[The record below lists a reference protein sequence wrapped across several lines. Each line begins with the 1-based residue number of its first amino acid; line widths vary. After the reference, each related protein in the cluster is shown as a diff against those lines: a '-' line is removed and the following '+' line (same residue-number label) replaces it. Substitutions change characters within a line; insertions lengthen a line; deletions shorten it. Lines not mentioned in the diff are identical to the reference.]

1 VRHAFD
7 AGSAD
12 RRPFLVLWRVFVEQ
26 FFSSESATS
35 DHQLR
40 QAIIGVIAFLMAPAF
55 LLPMSLSGPFDFAAT
70 RFPALL
76 DPMIRL
82 AATIYI
88 TYAVV
93 SIGVI
98 AAFTWDALGFDRR
111 DAMVLGPLPVSGGT
125 IIAAKLGALAALL
138 LGAAS
143 LLAIVLGGPFAMIAS
158 GRNGLVAIV
167 RHFAAHVV
175 ATMGATTFVFCVLVT
190 VRALLATIARGRVV
204 IASFFQFALVSSVLC
219 FVVLVP
225 TVIDAGPRRTP
236 TLQPIPAWSPTNWF
250 LGLHETL
257 RGSDVAQFLPQAITG
272 LEVTLAAIAAAILA
286 TIVSYRRQMQLA
298 LTPSASAGSNRA
310 GRLHCAFARALAGRA
325 LAARATSDFVL
336 TTLMRNRAQQSLIG
350 MNAAISVPLV
360 AVGLAIAR
368 GDLGALKSPRTAV
381 LWIPMLLGFWM
392 TVGVRASFF
401 VPSELPASWTF
412 RANGPAAAR
421 AYWAGTRAAMIA
433 FIIPPV
439 LLVAGGV
446 TLPLLGW
453 QIAAWHVAFVGLMQL
468 ALIELVTLTID
479 FIPFTQPYRPG
490 HAKLKS
496 RWPVYV
502 FGMFAFAR
510 WSIRPELQALGEGT
524 EMSLLAN
531 VAAAALLLHA
541 AARWHGAKWSVQPA
555 KELTDDVGDIAV
567 LDIGGVIHHAHV
579 GR

>member
-1 VRHAFD
+1 
-7 AGSAD
+7 
-12 RRPFLVLWRVFVEQ
+12 VLWRIFVAQ
-26 FFSSESATS
+26 FFASESATS
-35 DHQLR
+35 DHHVR
-40 QAIIGVIAFLMAPAF
+40 QAMIGVIAFLMAPAF

-70 RFPALL
+70 RFPAML

-98 AAFTWDALGFDRR
+98 AAFTSDALGFDRR
-111 DAMVLGPLPVSGGT
+111 DAMVLGPLPVSGAT
-125 IIAAKLGALAALL
+125 IIAAKLGALTVLL

-143 LLAIVLGGPFAMIAS
+143 LLTLVLGGPFALIAS
-158 GRNGLVAIV
+158 GRNGPVAIV
-167 RHFAAHVV
+167 RHFGAHVV
-175 ATMGATTFVFCVLVT
+175 ATMAAAAFVFCVLVT

-204 IASFFQFALVSSVLC
+204 IASFFQFALVSAVLC

-225 TVIDAGPRRTP
+225 TAIDAGPRRTP
-236 TLQPIPAWSPTNWF
+236 TLQPIPVWSPTNWF

-257 RGSDVAQFLPQAITG
+257 RGSDVARFWPQALTG
-272 LEVTLAAIAAAILA
+272 LELTLVAIVAAILA

-310 GRLHCAFARALAGRA
+310 ARLHCAFARAVAGRE

-336 TTLMRNRAQQSLIG
+336 TTLLRNRAQQSLIG
-350 MNAAISVPLV
+350 MNADISVALV
-360 AVGLAIAR
+360 AMGLAIAG
-368 GDLGALKSPRTAV
+368 GDLATLKSPRTAV

-401 VPSELPASWTF
+401 VPSELPASWAF
-412 RANGPAAAR
+412 RSNARSTAR

-446 TLPLLGW
+446 TMPLLGSRV
-453 QIAAWHVAFVGLMQL
+453 AAWHVAFVGLMQL

-490 HAKLKS
+490 HGKLKS

-502 FGMFAFAR
+502 FGMFAFAK
-510 WSIRPELQALGEGT
+510 WSIRPELEALVTGT

-531 VAAAALLLHA
+531 VAAAALLLHI
-541 AARWHGAKWSVQPA
+541 AARWRGAKWSVQPA

-567 LDIGGVIHHAHV
+567 LDIGSVVHHAHI
-579 GR
+579 GG